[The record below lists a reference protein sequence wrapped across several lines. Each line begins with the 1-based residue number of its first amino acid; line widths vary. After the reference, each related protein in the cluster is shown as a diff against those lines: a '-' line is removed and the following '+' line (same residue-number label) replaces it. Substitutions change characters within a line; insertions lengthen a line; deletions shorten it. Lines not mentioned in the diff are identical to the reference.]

1 MKLDLT
7 FQILSLSTII
17 FATPLPHNDGAVDTS
32 AHQGRDPNLRDP
44 IFVSTPEPVKNDP
57 PIQGNPAV
65 NGTNTTL
72 SAPFTPAGGLLSQNP
87 KYRVKSNFDY
97 QSLSVGLHQEL
108 IELDLFQNALS
119 RFSDEEWEA
128 AGITAEDRFLI
139 KVMADQEIGH
149 ATALTNMVGPERAV
163 KQCVY
168 QYPYKTVQ
176 EFILFSHLLTR
187 WGESGTLGF
196 LPHLDNRNTAQIVL
210 QAITTESRQEMIFR
224 QFQTL
229 FPMPMWFVTGVPQ
242 AFQWTLLQR
251 YIKSCPENNPTIQFQ
266 IFPDLLIT
274 NQPNLLGNPPAITR
288 NTSGATYPGR
298 EVQLQWEAPGKVTG
312 YDGKYRTAT
321 TAGPP
326 KFAAFV
332 SQLNV
337 TYTDLV
343 AVDLAKRTAATKQ
356 PGALVF
362 PGSGDLPGNPQVNE
376 TVFVVLTDSDPFL
389 TPTTDTLPSGNITLI
404 NPHVV
409 AGPALYQSG

>member
-1 MKLDLT
+1 MKLEVP
-7 FQILSLSTII
+7 FQLLSLATLV
-17 FATPLPHNDGAVDTS
+17 FASPLPHNDGSVGVHSEQT
-32 AHQGRDPNLRDP
+32 RDPNLRDP
-44 IFVSTPEPVKNDP
+44 IFVSVPEPVKNNP
-57 PIQGNPAV
+57 PLQGNPAV
-65 NGTNTTL
+65 NGTNTTF

-108 IELDLFQNALS
+108 IELDLFQDALS
-119 RFSDEEWEA
+119 RFSVDEWEA

-139 KVMADQEIGH
+139 EFMADQEVGH

-168 QYPYKTVQ
+168 RYPYKTVR

-224 QFQTL
+224 QFQGL

-251 YIKSCPENNPTIQFQ
+251 YIKSCPANNPTIQFQ

-274 NQPNLLGNPPAITR
+274 NAPNLLGHPPAITR
-288 NTSGATYPGR
+288 NTSGVTYPSR
-298 EVQLQWEAPGKVTG
+298 VIKFEWEAPGKVTG
-312 YDGKYRTAT
+312 YDDKYRTAT

-343 AVDLAKRTAATKQ
+343 DIDLAKRTAATKQ
-356 PGALVF
+356 PCALVF
-362 PGSGDLPGNPQVNE
+362 PGANGRPGNSQVNE
-376 TVFVVLTDSDPFL
+376 TVFVVLTDSKPFL
-389 TPTTDTLPSGNITLI
+389 TPGNITLI

>member
-1 MKLDLT
+1 MKLEVP
-7 FQILSLSTII
+7 FQLLSLATLV
-17 FATPLPHNDGAVDTS
+17 FASPLPLNNGSVDIHS
-32 AHQGRDPNLRDP
+32 EQPRDPNLRDP
-44 IFVSTPEPVKNDP
+44 IFVSVPEPVKNNP
-57 PIQGNPAV
+57 PLQGNPAV
-65 NGTNTTL
+65 NGTNTTF

-108 IELDLFQNALS
+108 IELDLFQDALS
-119 RFSDEEWEA
+119 RFSVDEWEA

-139 KVMADQEIGH
+139 EFMADQEVGH

-163 KQCVY
+163 KQCIY
-168 QYPYKTVQ
+168 RYPYKTVQ

-224 QFQTL
+224 QFQGL
-229 FPMPMWFVTGVPQ
+229 FPMPMWFGKLIPLSIYRR
-242 AFQWTLLQR
+242 AP
-251 YIKSCPENNPTIQFQ
+251 SFQ

-274 NQPNLLGNPPAITR
+274 NAPNLLGHPPAITR
-288 NTSGATYPGR
+288 NTSGVTYPGR
-298 EVQLQWEAPGKVTG
+298 VIQFEWEAPGKVTG
-312 YDGKYRTAT
+312 YDDKYRTAT

-343 AVDLAKRTAATKQ
+343 DIDLAKRTAATKQ
-356 PGALVF
+356 PGALEF
-362 PGSGDLPGNPQVNE
+362 PGANGRPGNSQVNE
-376 TVFVVLTDSDPFL
+376 TVFVVLTDSKPFL
-389 TPTTDTLPSGNITLI
+389 TPGNITLI

-409 AGPALYQSG
+409 AGPALFSGQTLSLPNLLDSRFVSTVSPS